1 MDEADAIEITQFDNE
16 LSLIY
21 KTAIAYN
28 TPVKYL
34 IVIPLEGGNVL
45 IGPKARN
52 TSDRLAQIN
61 GDVDFEPLIV
71 AVKRH
76 IGEGRTLREIYDIL
90 IGNDQIIFKPIEFE
104 LAMVYFLNI
113 HEQLE
118 ETDQLNEANLIP
130 ILQEINDY
138 FDGLEIP
145 KKFSTVQ
152 DLILAYST
160 WTRQY
165 TDALEED
172 EKVLDR
178 LIRFQNKLEQI
189 VALESSPLI
198 YDTVEIAAHPQIN
211 GRAVTELD
219 GIDIFEQSQLSDNI
233 PYLQYNGDYISEIVT
248 EQKVE
253 KYIKLYE
260 GNVLDKMPNY
270 SIIIPPITVTN
281 ERHRIYFTVWTGDEE
296 QRKVTKDSY
305 IKGEYNLLENTLSIL
320 SPINE
325 RKDENMMIRKLETV
339 MPITL
344 GQTQETK
351 VSGSFDI
358 YELQIVESSLL
369 DAILTD
375 ELMNAYL
382 YVEESNKPA
391 ANKKRLSVHF
401 KSILPSRDN
410 LGTTKNPSA
419 VRVTLTQH
427 YTETEVPVT
436 LLTEDGLE
444 KRVYPIGT
452 PYVHVKMT
460 KAQSRI
466 VGEQF
471 KHIFSR
477 LLQYYNSDEIRGDIE
492 QLYHDFFPTVEP
504 VPLPTKPMPSN
515 KKGPGRRGPPGT
527 KIRQL
532 QELAPDLIVN
542 GYARIC
548 QCPHQPIIVPNDEI
562 AVWEHQTFLYKGTT
576 FNRQVLPFP
585 RDNPKWYFVCPNDE
599 YPFPGVKHNKD
610 LPNKNEYPYVP
621 CCFKENQ
628 MRPDAKSKYNEY
640 YEQIER
646 RSRVVKPTHRMIT
659 DKVLTVGRTGEVDP
673 TIRNLL
679 QKYTVNAGN
688 FERYGV
694 PFGPNSLLHS
704 IEIALEVPEYSN
716 LTPDEK
722 EQYIINLRKQ
732 IANNINPGLLKQELY
747 NVPDA
752 SISSALADPNVFLD
766 PRLYFRALEEYYNL
780 NIYVFTL
787 NQVEQTVNQT
797 GQIELPRFKLFYAH
811 APRPDRQSV
820 LIFKHRT
827 ADSLHCELIVE
838 SRNNLLIK
846 LFDPVMSIHLDTTI
860 NAIMSTI
867 TWTQQ
872 QTQFVPRLNLFTRIN
887 FNEMIGY
894 AATAQFLDNYGKLR
908 ALIFPVNNQSVT
920 LIIPPSQPENLP
932 VVSDIIPAPVSTIL
946 NLFANAGPTGIL
958 THNNNLTGLW
968 FPLLD
973 LTFGIF
979 CPVLPTSV
987 PPELANLQIGPGNPI
1002 ITPGLLPV
1010 VPRLRKLKRD
1020 LRIILQLV
1028 LWLYKLSKLSK
1039 EAFIAQHLTSDAQ
1052 AAQGNANNS
1061 EIIYDFSRLTRLL
1074 PQVASVNEAINYLTR
1089 VAPTLIQNNKV
1100 YLYSHK
1106 FYEGILYFLTLF
1118 TNDYK
1123 NANEPLPTQI
1133 AGLYETEED
1142 FTAQNYTA
1150 IFVGEDHMRSW
1161 LNSISRIDYNAILIR
1176 NKLDLSL
1183 GLIEEPYLYQDEDSR
1198 IYLIQNVISG
1208 QFERT
1213 LTVAENWQTQF
1224 YNLGYSAPIFDTQSE
1239 DIPPYV
1245 LYGISKSNS
1254 LIIINDKTD
1263 NSEPFLELLSY
1274 GVNQFAAMLRLR

>member
-1 MDEADAIEITQFDNE
+1 MAQVGTIVITQFDNE

-34 IVIPLEGGNVL
+34 IVIPLADNRG
-45 IGPKARN
+45 R
-52 TSDRLAQIN
+52 TRTTTDRLGQIN
-61 GDVDFEPLIV
+61 ADVDFEPLIV
-71 AVKRH
+71 AVRRYV
-76 IGEGRTLREIYDIL
+76 GEGRRLREIYDIL
-90 IGNDQIIFKPIEFE
+90 ISNDQIIFKPIEFE
-104 LAMVYFLNI
+104 LAMVYFLVV

-118 ETDQLNEANLIP
+118 QNEELDEPHLTP

-138 FDGLEIP
+138 FDQLKIP
-145 KKFSTVQ
+145 KRFSTIN

-165 TDALEED
+165 TDALDED
-172 EKVLDR
+172 KKVLDR
-178 LIRFQNKLEQI
+178 LIRFQDELGQLD
-189 VALESSPLI
+189 ALESSPLI

-219 GIDIFEQSQLSDNI
+219 GIDIFNQSQLSDNI
-233 PYLQYNGDYISEIVT
+233 PYLQYNGDYIPEVVT

-270 SIIIPPITVTN
+270 SIIIPTITVTN

-325 RKDENMMIRKLETV
+325 RKDESLMIRKIENV
-339 MPITL
+339 MPIIL

-401 KSILPSRDN
+401 KSILPTRDSSS
-410 LGTTKNPSA
+410 TTKHPSA

-436 LLTEDGLE
+436 LLTDAGLE
-444 KRVYPIGT
+444 KRIYPIGT

-471 KHIFSR
+471 KHIFTR
-477 LLQYYNSDEIRGDIE
+477 LLQYYNTERIRGEIE
-492 QLYHDFFPTVEP
+492 SLYRAFFPNVEP
-504 VPLPTKPMPSN
+504 VPLPTKPMPSH

-548 QCPHQPIIVPNDEI
+548 QCPHQPLIIPHDEI
-562 AVWEHQTFLYKGTT
+562 NIWEQQTFTYKGNT

-585 RDNPKWYFVCPNDE
+585 RDNPKWYFVCSSED

-646 RSRVVKPTHRMIT
+646 RSRVIKPTHRMIT
-659 DKVLTVGRTGEVDP
+659 DKVLAVGRTGEVDP

-679 QKYTVNAGN
+679 QKYTPNAGI

-694 PFGPNSLLHS
+694 PFSPNSLLHS
-704 IEIALEVPEYSN
+704 ISIALDVPEYNN
-716 LTPDEK
+716 LTPEER

-732 IANNINPGLLKQELY
+732 VAINTNPGLLKQELY
-747 NVPDA
+747 DVSDS
-752 SISSALADPNVFLD
+752 SINAALADTNIFLD
-766 PRLYFRALEEYYNL
+766 PRLYFRAFEEYYNINL
-780 NIYVFTL
+780 YVFTL

-811 APRPDRQSV
+811 APRPDRQAV
-820 LIFKHRT
+820 LIFKHVSP
-827 ADSLHCELIVE
+827 DSSHCELIVE
-838 SRNNLLIK
+838 SRNNLIIK
-846 LFDPVMSIHLDTTI
+846 LFDPEMTLHLDSTI
-860 NAIMSTI
+860 NAILSTI
-867 TWTQQ
+867 TWSQQ
-872 QTQFVPRLNLFTRIN
+872 GPQFVPRLNLFTRIN
-887 FNEMIGY
+887 FNELIGY
-894 AATAQFLDNYGKLR
+894 SATAQFLDNYGKLR

-932 VVSDIIPAPVSTIL
+932 VVPNIIPAPLPLIL
-946 NLFANAGPTGIL
+946 NLFSNVLPTGTL
-958 THNNNLTGLW
+958 TQNNNLTGLW

-973 LTFGIF
+973 LASGIL
-979 CPVLPTSV
+979 CPIIPTSI
-987 PPELANLQIGPGNPI
+987 PPELADLPPGPANPI

-1020 LRIILQLV
+1020 LRIILQII
-1028 LWLYKLSKLSK
+1028 LWLYRLSQLPKND
-1039 EAFIAQHLTSDAQ
+1039 FINQFLFTDQRSSIT
-1052 AAQGNANNS
+1052 NS
-1061 EIIYDFSRLTRLL
+1061 ETIYNFTGLTRLL
-1074 PQVASVNEAINYLTR
+1074 PQVASVDQAIDYLNR
-1089 VAPTLIQNNKV
+1089 VTPSLIRNNKV
-1100 YLYSHK
+1100 YLYSRK
-1106 FYEGILYFLTLF
+1106 FADGIFYFLTLF
-1118 TNDYK
+1118 SKDYQ
-1123 NANEPLPTQI
+1123 NNNEPLPTQI
-1133 AGLYETEED
+1133 SGLYETEED
-1142 FTAQNYTA
+1142 FTPQNYTA
-1150 IFVGEDHMRSW
+1150 IFVGEEHMRSW
-1161 LNSISRIDYNAILIR
+1161 LNSISRIDYNSIIIR

-1183 GLIEEPYLYQDEDSR
+1183 GLIEEPYLYQDEDDR

-1208 QFERT
+1208 QFERAI
-1213 LTVAENWQTQF
+1213 TVADNWLHQS
-1224 YNLGYSAPIFDTQSE
+1224 YNLGYSAPLFDTQSE

-1245 LYGISKSNS
+1245 IYGISKSNS
-1254 LIIINDKTD
+1254 LIIINDKT
-1263 NSEPFLELLSY
+1263 NNTQPFLELLSY